1 MNEGW
6 AIFSTDCID
15 GDQHSTNPTFSYSF
29 IDNTITL
36 SNSARMCFFE
46 WVMDQNVDAIEIRIC
61 SLKRDHM

>member
-6 AIFSTDCID
+6 AIFSTECID

-46 WVMDQNVDAIEIRIC
+46 
-61 SLKRDHM
+61 